1 MPTNEQK
8 PAIQFDDMP
17 QQVRA
22 GLLGMWVFLIT
33 ELMMF
38 GGLFVGFGIM
48 RLQHTTVF
56 ADAAGHLNLM
66 LGGINTA
73 VLLTSGLLI
82 VLAEQAVSRRM
93 RRPALWFL
101 LGTILLGVIFLGIKG
116 FEWYLEFRDQLMPV
130 LDLEFNYPG
139 EQGAIAEMFFHFY
152 FILTGLHGFHMLIG
166 LVILAVMAVFI
177 VRWRDPAR
185 LERQIRIVGL
195 YWAFVDV
202 VWIFMFTLLY
212 LLRT

>member
-1 MPTNEQK
+1 MPTNEPV
-8 PAIQFDDMP
+8 PAVQFDDMP

-22 GLLGMWVFLIT
+22 GLLGMWVFLVT
-33 ELMMF
+33 ELMLF
-38 GGLFVGFGIM
+38 GGLFIAFGIM
-48 RLQHTTVF
+48 RLQHTEIF
-56 ADAAGHLNLM
+56 AQAAGHLHLV
-66 LGGINTA
+66 LGGLNTG

-82 VLAEQAVSRRM
+82 VLAEQAVSNRM

-101 LGTILLGVIFLGIKG
+101 VGTILLGAIFLGIKG
-116 FEWYLEFRDQLMPV
+116 FEWYLEYREQLMPV
-130 LDLEFNYPG
+130 LGLEFNYPG

-166 LVILAVMAVFI
+166 LVMLAVMAVFI
-177 VRWRDPAR
+177 MRWRDPAR

-202 VWIFMFTLLY
+202 VWIFMYTILY
-212 LLRT
+212 LLRA